1 MSAVAQVK
9 ETHNV
14 GRMGSI
20 LFSLAAKSPAI
31 LLYLHFFSFYI
42 SNYLAMRFN
51 GYHRFFTSCVS
62 HKKKARLLLSSK
74 ITSQAWPA
82 ALWRELDSESMESFQ
97 QDALRFGC
105 LRGFKHMSLR
115 PRGKEE
121 LLVTVH
127 HRDDALGLSPG
138 PWMTAPRPRQRDF
151 SVDDDEPESPRAKSK
166 RRVDSTAP

>member
-1 MSAVAQVK
+1 
-9 ETHNV
+9 
-14 GRMGSI
+14 
-20 LFSLAAKSPAI
+20 
-31 LLYLHFFSFYI
+31 
-42 SNYLAMRFN
+42 
-51 GYHRFFTSCVS
+51 
-62 HKKKARLLLSSK
+62 
-74 ITSQAWPA
+74 
-82 ALWRELDSESMESFQ
+82 MESFQ

-127 HRDDALGLSPG
+127 HRDDALWLSTG

>member
-1 MSAVAQVK
+1 MD
-9 ETHNV
+9 
-14 GRMGSI
+14 I
-20 LFSLAAKSPAI
+20 IDFSPHASVTKKGTV
-31 LLYLHFFSFYI
+31 I
-42 SNYLAMRFN
+42 S
-51 GYHRFFTSCVS
+51 
-62 HKKKARLLLSSK
+62 LLSSK

>member
-1 MSAVAQVK
+1 M
-9 ETHNV
+9 
-14 GRMGSI
+14 
-20 LFSLAAKSPAI
+20 AI
-31 LLYLHFFSFYI
+31 IY
-42 SNYLAMRFN
+42 
-51 GYHRFFTSCVS
+51 FFTSFVS
-62 HKKKARLLLSSK
+62 TSVRKGTFVKDWHEKLPRSLLSSFNSFPSVAHC
-74 ITSQAWPA
+74 TSESW
-82 ALWRELDSESMESFQ
+82 DSESMESFQ